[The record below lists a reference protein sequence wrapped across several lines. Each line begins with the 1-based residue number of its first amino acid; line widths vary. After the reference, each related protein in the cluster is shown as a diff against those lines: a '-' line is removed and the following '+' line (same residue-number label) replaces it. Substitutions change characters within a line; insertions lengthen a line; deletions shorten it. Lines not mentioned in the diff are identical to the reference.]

1 VTALLASIRLAKQL
15 EKEAKDNIER
25 ITYQLVDPNSDEFE
39 SLAMRASRRQ
49 SNRRRCATRPSLL
62 SFPGI
67 GPLNLATL
75 LTEATDGVRDRDYQ
89 ALRCQG
95 GVAPVTKQSGK
106 SRSVVQAGPA
116 ISAIGDARRRGQL
129 SLFGCPNLGTSR
141 SSPTSRSSRRSTRV
155 EEP

>member
-39 SLAMRASRRQ
+39 TLAMRASRRQ

-106 SRSVVQAGPA
+106 SRYVVQRWACNK
-116 ISAIGDARRRGQL
+116 RHW
-129 SLFGCPNLGTSR
+129 
-141 SSPTSRSSRRSTRV
+141 
-155 EEP
+155 